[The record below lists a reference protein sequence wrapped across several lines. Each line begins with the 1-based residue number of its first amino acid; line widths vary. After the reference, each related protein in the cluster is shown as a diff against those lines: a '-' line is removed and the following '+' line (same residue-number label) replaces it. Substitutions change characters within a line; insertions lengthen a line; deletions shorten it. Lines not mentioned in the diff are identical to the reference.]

1 MHPFTFAWVL
11 FAFYAGLTSGK
22 PTKHKLVSKKVDK
35 RWDLLVNDDP
45 ILAQGTP
52 SDCQSIVE
60 DYSKGKLL
68 MYEYKIQMKRCMNK
82 AKEGEKKMEVPGL
95 MGYQSLNAPM
105 MNYNMVPQQQA
116 AAAVPELQTAHFY
129 PTMDQAQSLNAAV
142 PQQNQE
148 AFAPSAINQYQAN
161 PAPLQ
166 STVPNMA
173 MNLAVAKSNIPGNTQ
188 PQNTASQAN
197 AVFDQWRASSFGAT
211 TADKKDQTPNAP
223 AVPANDPFAEFMK
236 MQSTSSNSLEA
247 MPASQQAAMPAAVE
261 QRSNIPQQPASMSV
275 PMQPQITNTVPS
287 QSQAFYVQPQENEDF
302 PKNP

>member
-1 MHPFTFAWVL
+1 MYAISSTLVL
-11 FAFYAGLTSGK
+11 KTIK
-22 PTKHKLVSKKVDK
+22 PGAQKHH
-35 RWDLLVNDDP
+35 N
-45 ILAQGTP
+45 
-52 SDCQSIVE
+52 E
-60 DYSKGKLL
+60 DYFTKPSPYLSPL
-68 MYEYKIQMKRCMNK
+68 F
-82 AKEGEKKMEVPGL
+82 L
-95 MGYQSLNAPM
+95 SL
-105 MNYNMVPQQQA
+105 
-116 AAAVPELQTAHFY
+116 TIF
-129 PTMDQAQSLNAAV
+129 
-142 PQQNQE
+142 
-148 AFAPSAINQYQAN
+148 F
-161 PAPLQ
+161 
-166 STVPNMA
+166 
-173 MNLAVAKSNIPGNTQ
+173 Q

-287 QSQAFYVQPQENEDF
+287 QSQAFYVQPQENEHF